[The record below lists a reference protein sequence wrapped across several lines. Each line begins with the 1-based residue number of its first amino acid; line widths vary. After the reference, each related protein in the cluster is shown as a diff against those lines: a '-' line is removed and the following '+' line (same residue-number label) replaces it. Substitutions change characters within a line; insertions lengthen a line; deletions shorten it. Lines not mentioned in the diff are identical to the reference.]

1 MRVSLESGTPFSK
14 EISLGMSNDPT
25 TSIFTWI
32 GPLGTVTWE
41 QAEKR
46 KVRITINEVRMSF

>member
-1 MRVSLESGTPFSK
+1 MRVSLESGIPFSN
-14 EISLGMSNDPT
+14 EIALLTFIAPT
-25 TSIFTWI
+25 TSVFTCM

-46 KVRITINEVRMSF
+46 KVKITINEVRTSF